1 MCRVCYTGGERD
13 MRYNTKHKTNNGQYN
28 IEKNK
33 NGNIRLFWERLDAPH
48 SFSTSE
54 VPPKGP
60 SVTDATFSPGPGN
73 QNGHLASK
81 RSRKRAIF
89 SLLSDKHSA
98 ACAAAAPRL
107 QLPLLAALRSLQEAA
122 SFLLHPPAPPPPPG
136 PKNTEAAALVRI
148 DPAQTE
154 AGVCLSPH
162 PLIE

>member
-1 MCRVCYTGGERD
+1 LGIGYWVLGIGYWVLGIG
-13 MRYNTKHKTNNGQYN
+13 YWALGQYN

-89 SLLSDKHSA
+89 S
-98 ACAAAAPRL
+98 
-107 QLPLLAALRSLQEAA
+107 
-122 SFLLHPPAPPPPPG
+122 
-136 PKNTEAAALVRI
+136 
-148 DPAQTE
+148 
-154 AGVCLSPH
+154 
-162 PLIE
+162 

>member
-1 MCRVCYTGGERD
+1 MEVNNNTHTATYPQTIATHSSNGIMRGGFAESSGIR
-13 MRYNTKHKTNNGQYN
+13 RNSSLPVGQYN

-89 SLLSDKHSA
+89 S
-98 ACAAAAPRL
+98 
-107 QLPLLAALRSLQEAA
+107 
-122 SFLLHPPAPPPPPG
+122 
-136 PKNTEAAALVRI
+136 
-148 DPAQTE
+148 
-154 AGVCLSPH
+154 
-162 PLIE
+162 

>member
-1 MCRVCYTGGERD
+1 
-13 MRYNTKHKTNNGQYN
+13 MRRNLSGHANFISSSGQYN

-89 SLLSDKHSA
+89 S
-98 ACAAAAPRL
+98 
-107 QLPLLAALRSLQEAA
+107 
-122 SFLLHPPAPPPPPG
+122 
-136 PKNTEAAALVRI
+136 
-148 DPAQTE
+148 
-154 AGVCLSPH
+154 
-162 PLIE
+162 